1 MKLCASDITTKNPKK
16 MERYLEGYEY
26 LKERMALVSE
36 SDRMR
41 LWQPVLTGEIIM
53 ETFGIPP
60 SKSVGIIKTAVREA
74 ILDGVIPNDL
84 EAAMQQ
90 MLVEGE
96 KIGLKKVN

>member
-1 MKLCASDITTKNPKK
+1 
-16 MERYLEGYEY
+16 
-26 LKERMALVSE
+26 MALVSE

-96 KIGLKKVN
+96 KIGLKKVE

>member
-1 MKLCASDITTKNPKK
+1 
-16 MERYLEGYEY
+16 
-26 LKERMALVSE
+26 
-36 SDRMR
+36 
-41 LWQPVLTGEIIM
+41 M

-96 KIGLKKVN
+96 KIGLKKVE

>member
-1 MKLCASDITTKNPKK
+1 
-16 MERYLEGYEY
+16 
-26 LKERMALVSE
+26 
-36 SDRMR
+36 MR

-96 KIGLKKVN
+96 KIGLKKVE